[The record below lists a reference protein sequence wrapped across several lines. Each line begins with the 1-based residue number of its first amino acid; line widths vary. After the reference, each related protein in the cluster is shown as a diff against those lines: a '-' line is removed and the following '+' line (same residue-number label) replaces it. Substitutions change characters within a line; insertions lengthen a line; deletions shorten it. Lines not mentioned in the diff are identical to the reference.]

1 MSACGDVAAL
11 LLLMAVCLSG
21 SSEALMEMK
30 DIECY
35 SNVSLPCEAGRV
47 GPKFRSLTW
56 YKLQNRTGILRS
68 RADNTTLYSYHRQ
81 VALGGEGQ
89 LILPRVTPND
99 SGIYECLL
107 RANLGGHNLESS
119 VSLSVNACIEPLTV
133 TPIRRD
139 WTVQKSP
146 LLDVLEVHAGWAALG
161 FISLSLLKIILCVV
175 VIKRLTVSPSVSSA
189 GVGQN
194 ETFPELP
201 SGKQEVSEVTEM
213 KPITSTTGPIHN
225 KTNTSTTKTIHTNT
239 RTSTTRPIHTN
250 TRTNTTRPIHTN
262 TRTSTTRP
270 IHTNT
275 RTNTT
280 RPIHTNTRTST
291 TRPIHTNTRT
301 STTRP
306 IHTNTRTSTTRPIH
320 TNTRTNTTRPI
331 HTNTR
336 TSTTRP
342 IHTSNR
348 GHKCHSDEAQYQQT
362 QM

>member
-21 SSEALMEMK
+21 SSEALTEIK

-81 VALGGEGQ
+81 AALGGEGQ

-175 VIKRLTVSPSVSSA
+175 VIKVLAKMRPSQSYR
-189 GVGQN
+189 VGSKRSQR
-194 ETFPELP
+194 
-201 SGKQEVSEVTEM
+201 SQ
-213 KPITSTTGPIHN
+213 
-225 KTNTSTTKTIHTNT
+225 
-239 RTSTTRPIHTN
+239 R
-250 TRTNTTRPIHTN
+250 
-262 TRTSTTRP
+262 
-270 IHTNT
+270 
-275 RTNTT
+275 
-280 RPIHTNTRTST
+280 
-291 TRPIHTNTRT
+291 
-301 STTRP
+301 
-306 IHTNTRTSTTRPIH
+306 
-320 TNTRTNTTRPI
+320 
-331 HTNTR
+331 
-336 TSTTRP
+336 
-342 IHTSNR
+342 
-348 GHKCHSDEAQYQQT
+348 
-362 QM
+362 